1 MVNKNISIPQR
12 GDRTIIL
19 LYLVLCCIGWV
30 AIYAAGSG
38 NSELKFYDL
47 RTDYGKQLLWI
58 GTSFVIAL
66 FILLTDS
73 KFFTAFS
80 YIFYVL
86 LLALLVATPLIG
98 KVVHGQRNWI
108 AIGQFQIQPAEFG
121 KLAAAFAMA
130 KFMSGLTVNLK
141 NRRTRFIC
149 MGLFLLPAALVLLT
163 GDTGSALVYLS
174 FFLVMYRFGIEGYW
188 LLLAVYF
195 ITLSVLVIV
204 FNHWGWKYQL
214 VFSLFSIGAVVVF
227 MVRKNARTML
237 FTAIFFVGSIMYVFV
252 EDFAFEKVLEQHQ
265 KDRIHVMLG
274 LPVYEMKGG
283 KQILKKDADYNVRFS
298 KIAIGSGG
306 FLGKGFLQGTV
317 TNGNFVPEQTTDFIF
332 TTIGEEY
339 GFWGGTLVI
348 VLFLILLYRVLIIAE
363 RQRSVFSRVY
373 AYCVACIIFFH
384 LLVNV
389 GMTLGLMPVIGIP
402 LPFFSYGGSS
412 LWSFTILLFVL
423 VKLDSDRLAVLR

>member
-306 FLGKGFLQGTV
+306 FLGKGFLQAQL
-317 TNGNFVPEQTTDFIF
+317 ED
-332 TTIGEEY
+332 
-339 GFWGGTLVI
+339 L
-348 VLFLILLYRVLIIAE
+348 
-363 RQRSVFSRVY
+363 SV
-373 AYCVACIIFFH
+373 H
-384 LLVNV
+384 
-389 GMTLGLMPVIGIP
+389 
-402 LPFFSYGGSS
+402 
-412 LWSFTILLFVL
+412 
-423 VKLDSDRLAVLR
+423 

>member
-1 MVNKNISIPQR
+1 
-12 GDRTIIL
+12 
-19 LYLVLCCIGWV
+19 
-30 AIYAAGSG
+30 
-38 NSELKFYDL
+38 
-47 RTDYGKQLLWI
+47 
-58 GTSFVIAL
+58 
-66 FILLTDS
+66 
-73 KFFTAFS
+73 
-80 YIFYVL
+80 
-86 LLALLVATPLIG
+86 
-98 KVVHGQRNWI
+98 
-108 AIGQFQIQPAEFG
+108 
-121 KLAAAFAMA
+121 
-130 KFMSGLTVNLK
+130 
-141 NRRTRFIC
+141 

-204 FNHWGWKYQL
+204 FNHWGWKNQL
-214 VFSLFSIGAVVVF
+214 VFSLFSIGAAVVF